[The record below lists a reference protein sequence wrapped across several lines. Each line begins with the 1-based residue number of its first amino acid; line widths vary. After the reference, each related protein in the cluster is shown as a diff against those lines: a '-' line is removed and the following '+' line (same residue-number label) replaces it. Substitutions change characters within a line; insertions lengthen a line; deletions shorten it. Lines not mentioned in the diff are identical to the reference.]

1 VEGLVTIEDVVEEV
15 VGDLQEERPGAISPH
30 ITRLPDGSAIVDGA
44 TRLSDLRRELG
55 IAIDDSDTFMTA
67 AGLVIAAI
75 DAIPAPGASIVKS
88 GHRWTVLEVDGPR
101 VTKLRVQSEP

>member
-1 VEGLVTIEDVVEEV
+1 MIFRK
-15 VGDLQEERPGAISPH
+15 GDPGPPPPR

-55 IAIDDSDTFMTA
+55 IAIDDFDTFTTA
-67 AGLVIAAI
+67 AGLVIAAL
-75 DAIPAPGASIVKS
+75 DAIPASGASIVKS
-88 GHRWTVLEVDGPR
+88 GHRWTVLQVDGPR